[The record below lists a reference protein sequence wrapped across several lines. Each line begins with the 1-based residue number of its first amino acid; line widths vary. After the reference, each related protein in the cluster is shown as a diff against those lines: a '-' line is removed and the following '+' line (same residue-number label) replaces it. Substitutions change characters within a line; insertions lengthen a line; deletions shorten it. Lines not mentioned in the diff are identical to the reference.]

1 MQTQR
6 LYDLWREK
14 WPAALGLW
22 SSFVQLREPILCRS
36 TQEAKRQ
43 RLERSFAA
51 IRLSDHQI
59 IIDLEQA
66 QALGLGGHPLEILGH
81 EIGHHIYC
89 PADLTDNAR
98 MLARIRRALPYREQH
113 APFVANLF
121 SDLLINDRLQ
131 RVSGLDMAGVY
142 RALEIDGRASR
153 IWQLYMGIY
162 EYLWALP
169 PGTLCKERPA
179 AELALDANLGARVVR
194 VYQRDWLKGASRFAT
209 LVYPYLAEEAKEQ
222 EQLERIFGPLADT
235 AAAGES
241 DEVPDGL
248 ASEDGDEDSAVH
260 PSEDPA
266 TNGQGPSERGH
277 PTSDGKGGEGRGGAT
292 SGPDRRPARGG
303 DKPRAISEYGEILRA
318 SGVKLDEAEVACRY
332 YRELASRHLVRF
344 PEVLQST
351 SKELELEGS
360 DLWDAGSPIERI
372 DWLETL
378 LASPKIIPGVTTRE
392 RLFGEAPGRDLGRS
406 PPDVYIG
413 IDCSGSMA
421 NPRRQLSYPV
431 LAGVILACSALRSG
445 CRVMACLSGETPGKT
460 IATDGFIRSEADV
473 LALLTDYLGTGYS
486 FGVHRLQQHIVE
498 QARLRPTHLLLVS
511 DSDLFTILD
520 ATAEGQLGWAVAE
533 AAAARAGAGA
543 SAVLNLHGSYD
554 GHLERLRR
562 IGWQPYCVTDM
573 TQVVAFAAALSRQ
586 LYESVRNKT

>member
-1 MQTQR
+1 VDTQR
-6 LYDLWREK
+6 LYDQWREK
-14 WPAALGLW
+14 WPDALRLW
-22 SSFVQLREPILCRS
+22 SSFVQLREPVLCRS

-43 RLERSFAA
+43 KLAQSFAA

-59 IIDLEQA
+59 IIDLEQVH
-66 QALGLGGHPLEILGH
+66 ALGLGGHPLEILGH

-131 RVSGLDMAGVY
+131 RVSGLDMAGIY
-142 RALEIDGRASR
+142 RALKTDGRASKL
-153 IWQLYMGIY
+153 WQLYMGIY

-169 PGTLCKERPA
+169 PGTLSRERLTPD
-179 AELALDANLGARVVR
+179 LALDANLGARVVR
-194 VYQRDWLKGASRFAT
+194 VYQRDWLTGASRFAT

-222 EQLERIFGPLADT
+222 KQLEKVFGPLADT

-266 TNGQGPSERGH
+266 ISGQGQPVEGN
-277 PTSDGKGGEGRGGAT
+277 PTSSAEGGD
-292 SGPDRRPARGG
+292 SGPDRRPPRGG
-303 DKPRAISEYGEILRA
+303 DKPRAITEYGEILRA
-318 SGVKLDEAEVACRY
+318 SGVKLDETEVACRY

-344 PEVLQST
+344 PEIVQST
-351 SKELELEGS
+351 SKELEIEGT

-372 DWLETL
+372 DWLETV
-378 LASPKIIPGVTTRE
+378 LASPKVIPGVTTRE
-392 RLFGEAPGRDLGRS
+392 RLFGAAPGRDLDKS
-406 PPDVYIG
+406 PPDVYVG
-413 IDCSGSMA
+413 IDCSGSMS

-486 FGVHRLQQHIVE
+486 FGVHRLQKHIVE
-498 QARLRPTHLLLVS
+498 QAKLRPTHLLLVS

-520 ATAEGQLGWAVAE
+520 ATAEGHLGWNVAE

-543 SAVLNLHGSYD
+543 SVVLNLYGSYD
-554 GHLERLRR
+554 TYLDRLRN
-562 IGWQPYCVTDM
+562 IGWKPYCVTDM
-573 TQVVAFAAALSRQ
+573 AEVVAFAAALGRE
-586 LYESVRNKT
+586 LYESARKKT